1 MFAVTIINTDRL
13 LLRPHHMDDLVG
25 ITNFFMSPI
34 CTQYML
40 IPKEM
45 QNPEG
50 AKQGPE
56 LLIQSYVSPQPIFA
70 LTIADAVS
78 DDFWGLC
85 QLWPHEQ
92 PKVLRRRNRP
102 LVTEEFS
109 HGSVGELGL
118 RFVTVAP
125 IR

>member
-45 QNPEG
+45 QNP
-50 AKQGPE
+50 
-56 LLIQSYVSPQPIFA
+56 
-70 LTIADAVS
+70 
-78 DDFWGLC
+78 
-85 QLWPHEQ
+85 
-92 PKVLRRRNRP
+92 
-102 LVTEEFS
+102 
-109 HGSVGELGL
+109 
-118 RFVTVAP
+118 
-125 IR
+125 